1 MAEAWIEAIGLFAG
15 VLGII
20 AWIPQIREVWVNK
33 RHDGISLAT
42 FSVVTVA
49 LGLWLLYGILVD
61 SISMIIA
68 NIMTL
73 AVIFAVIIGV
83 VRLRRQENSSCNQQ
97 TDLVVSMITV
107 PILYGS
113 PFEAGLLSSKRP
125 THPSVGTDAGT
136 RIDAPRSE
144 TPYEN
149 WSID

>member
-1 MAEAWIEAIGLFAG
+1 MAELWIESIGLFAG

-68 NIMTL
+68 NVMTL
-73 AVIFAVIIGV
+73 TVIFAVILGV
-83 VRLRRQENSSCNQQ
+83 LRLRRAESNQ
-97 TDLVVSMITV
+97 
-107 PILYGS
+107 
-113 PFEAGLLSSKRP
+113 
-125 THPSVGTDAGT
+125 
-136 RIDAPRSE
+136 
-144 TPYEN
+144 
-149 WSID
+149 